1 MCIENYEP
9 VTTPFQALATLLPM
23 RNLAEATISRISLGL
38 LLAITLMG
46 AACGYSHNYMNG
58 TGMPTVTQ
66 LSPSSTV
73 AGGAAFTLTV
83 QGSGFGTDSLVYWG
97 TTTRATTY
105 DSASEVTADITAAD
119 IMNAGSVQVYVH
131 SGGANSNAMTFTITP

>member
-1 MCIENYEP
+1 VQPCGGNH
-9 VTTPFQALATLLPM
+9 VANQF
-23 RNLAEATISRISLGL
+23 
-38 LLAITLMG
+38 G
-46 AACGYSHNYMNG
+46 AFGSA
-58 TGMPTVTQ
+58 
-66 LSPSSTV
+66 V

-97 TTTRATTY
+97 TTTRATTN

>member
-1 MCIENYEP
+1 MC
-9 VTTPFQALATLLPM
+9 
-23 RNLAEATISRISLGL
+23 NLVEATMSRISLGL
-38 LLAITLMG
+38 LLAITLLG
-46 AACGYSHNYMNG
+46 PACGYSHNYMNG
-58 TGMPTVTQ
+58 TGMPKVTQ
-66 LSPSSTV
+66 LSPSSAV

-119 IMNAGSVQVYVH
+119 IMNSGSVQVYVH

>member
-1 MCIENYEP
+1 MC
-9 VTTPFQALATLLPM
+9 
-23 RNLAEATISRISLGL
+23 NLAEATMSRIRLGL

-46 AACGYSHNYMNG
+46 PACGYSRNYMNG
-58 TGMPTVTQ
+58 TGMPKVAQ

-73 AGGAAFTLTV
+73 AGGVAFTLTV

-97 TTTRATTY
+97 TTTRTTTY
-105 DSASEVTADITAAD
+105 VSTSQVMANITDAD
-119 IMNAGSVQVYVH
+119 IMNSGSVQVYVH

>member
-1 MCIENYEP
+1 MC
-9 VTTPFQALATLLPM
+9 
-23 RNLAEATISRISLGL
+23 NLAEATMSRISLGL

-46 AACGYSHNYMNG
+46 PACGYSHNYMNG
-58 TGMPTVTQ
+58 TGMPNVTQ
-66 LSPSSTV
+66 LSPSSTA

-97 TTTRATTY
+97 TTTRTTTY